1 MSAIKNLFAVLTSP
15 AATYEKLRNNP
26 VWAGA
31 ALVLVAVAVLGA
43 AVSYPKMD
51 FEELARV
58 QIENSDRPIT
68 EEQVDQAVAIGGKV
82 GPWFALGQT
91 VIGMP
96 VGWLLIALLMWVLV
110 RMLGGLDLSYKQ
122 SVATTVTSMAPW
134 IVHTLLSIPLILG
147 RDEIG
152 AEEILRGGPLKHGWG
167 HFVEAE
173 GAMQQLFN
181 SINVFSLWT
190 VALLGIGFAI
200 VGGVSKAKG
209 VGAAVGLWLLGV
221 ALKVGW
227 FSLQG

>member
-1 MSAIKNLFAVLTSP
+1 
-15 AATYEKLRNNP
+15 
-26 VWAGA
+26 
-31 ALVLVAVAVLGA
+31 
-43 AVSYPKMD
+43 
-51 FEELARV
+51 
-58 QIENSDRPIT
+58 
-68 EEQVDQAVAIGGKV
+68 
-82 GPWFALGQT
+82 
-91 VIGMP
+91 MP